1 MGALIS
7 SNKPKTSA
15 KNVGEE
21 EVGGNHFEVIHLP
34 SAGGALGLV
43 FVVLLLVLVGW
54 FTIRRCRRNDK
65 ALALAHLRAKAGG
78 KMGRDDPEGFPM
90 MPLGHSP
97 YQPPIVI
104 SAPPM
109 QHPMAPLSLSP
120 WAPPPMLGYNRTS
133 TPRRYD
139 DMRIEEL
146 TDEPPMVRGAPT
158 RSRATSPDVELRVA
172 ATSTDDRRNCA
183 ATGSHEDR

>member
-1 MGALIS
+1 MGSLLS
-7 SNKPKTSA
+7 SSKPTTNA

-21 EVGGNHFEVIHLP
+21 TVGGNHFEVIHLP

-43 FVVLLLVLVGW
+43 FIILLLVLVGW
-54 FTIRRCRRNDK
+54 FTIRRCRNKDK

-120 WAPPPMLGYNRTS
+120 WAPPPMLGYSRTTS

-139 DMRIEEL
+139 EMRIEEL
-146 TDEPPMVRGAPT
+146 TDEPLVRGAPH
-158 RSRATSPDVELRVA
+158 RSRAASPEAELRVA
-172 ATSTDDRRNCA
+172 ASGTDDRRNCA